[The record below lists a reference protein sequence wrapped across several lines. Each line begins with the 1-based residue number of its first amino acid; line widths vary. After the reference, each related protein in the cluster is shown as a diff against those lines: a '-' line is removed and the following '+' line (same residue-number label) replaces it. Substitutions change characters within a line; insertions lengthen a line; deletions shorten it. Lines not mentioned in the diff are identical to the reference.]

1 LNSVYRE
8 IFRDKAIAERVR
20 GKLLSLV
27 DKEPS
32 SALASMKEDLIS
44 ELDEQSPHN
53 YSLDDKRIS

>member
-32 SALASMKEDLIS
+32 SALASMLMWNLIS
-44 ELDEQSPHN
+44 DLDE
-53 YSLDDKRIS
+53 